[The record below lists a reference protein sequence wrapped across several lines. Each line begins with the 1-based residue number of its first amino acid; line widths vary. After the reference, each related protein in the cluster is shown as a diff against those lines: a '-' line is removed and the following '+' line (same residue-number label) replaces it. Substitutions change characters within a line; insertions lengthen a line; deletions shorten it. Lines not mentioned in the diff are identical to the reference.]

1 MSLQSLDP
9 QAAESYQRITFLQ
22 RHMQL
27 AGLRK
32 SELEGTQEPHCILIV
47 ICIQR
52 CIYVSADTQLLSV
65 SWLMYTVEAK

>member
-9 QAAESYQRITFLQ
+9 QAAESYQRITFLP

-32 SELEGTQEPHCILIV
+32 SELEGTQEPQLYIDSNMHTEMHLCISRHTATI
-47 ICIQR
+47 
-52 CIYVSADTQLLSV
+52 S
-65 SWLMYTVEAK
+65 LMVNVYR